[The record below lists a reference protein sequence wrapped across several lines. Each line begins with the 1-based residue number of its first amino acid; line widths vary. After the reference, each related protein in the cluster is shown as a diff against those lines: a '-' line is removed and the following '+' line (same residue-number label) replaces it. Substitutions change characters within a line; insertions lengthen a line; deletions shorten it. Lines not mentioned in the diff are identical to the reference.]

1 MSPTSPRTIA
11 GTTTK
16 KVEALTYEAAFT
28 ELEAIVAALE
38 AEGHALDESIGL
50 YERGQTLAAHCATLL
65 EQAELKVRQLGAD
78 GQTDFDLLSKS
89 GQA

>member
-1 MSPTSPRTIA
+1 MSPA
-11 GTTTK
+11 LK
-16 KVEALTYEAAFT
+16 KVETLSYEAAFT

-50 YERGQTLAAHCATLL
+50 YERGQALAAHCAVLL
-65 EQAELKVRQLGAD
+65 EKAELKVRQLGPD
-78 GQTDFDLLSKS
+78 GLTDFE